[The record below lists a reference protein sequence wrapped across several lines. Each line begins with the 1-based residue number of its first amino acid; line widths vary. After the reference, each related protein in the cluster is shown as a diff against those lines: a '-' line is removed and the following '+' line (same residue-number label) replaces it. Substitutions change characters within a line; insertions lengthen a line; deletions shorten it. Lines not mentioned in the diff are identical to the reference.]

1 MRAGDH
7 PRGRVRTRSLFAD
20 VHMPIVRSVSQC
32 LIVYNTVR
40 NAAFPMLPVDFLIEA
55 YIAVQKY
62 LDTRELQ
69 K

>member
-1 MRAGDH
+1 M
-7 PRGRVRTRSLFAD
+7 L
-20 VHMPIVRSVSQC
+20 IVRSVSQC
-32 LIVYNTVR
+32 LIAHNTVR